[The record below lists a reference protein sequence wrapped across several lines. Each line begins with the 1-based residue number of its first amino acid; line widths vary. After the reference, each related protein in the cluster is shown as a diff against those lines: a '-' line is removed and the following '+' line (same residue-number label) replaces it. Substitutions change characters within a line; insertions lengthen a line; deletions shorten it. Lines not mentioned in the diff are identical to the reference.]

1 MNGSDDDSDG
11 DGVLDDVDDTPYGM
25 SECPVYT
32 DCNGEEFGNAQYD
45 CNGICGGESVTGDMN
60 FDLFLDLWQWRNN
73 WRHASAFHWFCYL
86 F

>member
-11 DGVLDDVDDTPYGM
+11 DGLMDDIDTNPFGL

-45 CNGICGGESVTGDMN
+45 CNGI
-60 FDLFLDLWQWRNN
+60 LDVSQ
-73 WRHASAFHWFCYL
+73 
-86 F
+86 